1 MVNIVHKTNKSM
13 SNKQGGSFSVKYP
26 LNLTYKTL
34 LIETE
39 SSWLISNPGKK
50 SSLFYLTGLIT
61 QVLPIIG

>member
-13 SNKQGGSFSVKYP
+13 SNKQGWSFGVKYP

-39 SSWLISNPGKK
+39 SSWLISNPGKNQACFIW
-50 SSLFYLTGLIT
+50 L
-61 QVLPIIG
+61 V